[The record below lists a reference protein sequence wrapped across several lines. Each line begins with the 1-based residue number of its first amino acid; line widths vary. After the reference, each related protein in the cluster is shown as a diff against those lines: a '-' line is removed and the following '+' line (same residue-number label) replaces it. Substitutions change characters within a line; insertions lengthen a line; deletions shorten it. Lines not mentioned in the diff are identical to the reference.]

1 MGRPE
6 ILNQYAAFISKVE
19 QGKFRWG
26 SKKDLHA
33 FDLQLLYCVALDH
46 KREESKGDKLQRF
59 CSKLD
64 KQNKYCLDY
73 NHGTCNLEG
82 PYMKKRLMA

>member
-6 ILNQYAAFISKVE
+6 ILNQYTAFISKVE

-26 SKKDLHA
+26 SKKDLRA

-46 KREESKGDKLQRF
+46 NSEESKGDKFQKF

-64 KQNKYCLDY
+64 KQKSIVWITIMGLAIWKD
-73 NHGTCNLEG
+73 HI
-82 PYMKKRLMA
+82 